1 MIFYKGNFI
10 VSLIVLLNIFLIFL
24 IEKKEIVWGLKKICV
39 IMGDMDDNFRD
50 RSLLRELD
58 DLLLLKFGVI
68 LYMVRVLKNW
78 RKCFREM

>member
-10 VSLIVLLNIFLIFL
+10 VSLIVLLKIFLIFL
-24 IEKKEIVWGLKKICV
+24 IEKKNSVRIKKICV

-68 LYMVRVLKNW
+68 LYMVRVLKN
-78 RKCFREM
+78 